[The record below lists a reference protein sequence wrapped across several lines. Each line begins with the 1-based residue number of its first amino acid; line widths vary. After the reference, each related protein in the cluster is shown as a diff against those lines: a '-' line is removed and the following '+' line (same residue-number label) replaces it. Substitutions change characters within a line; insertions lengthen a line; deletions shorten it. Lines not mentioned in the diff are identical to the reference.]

1 MSDAIT
7 NRKLEQKA
15 GADGGGGTSLEQ
27 PIPFECIG
35 ICVSSPGHEREVRG
49 SPVYLLI
56 VKYLSIWL
64 KFSHGILD
72 WSTLSWNFLGIFF

>member
-27 PIPFECIG
+27 PMPFECIG

-49 SPVYLLI
+49 SPVYL
-56 VKYLSIWL
+56 
-64 KFSHGILD
+64 
-72 WSTLSWNFLGIFF
+72 